1 MRALRELGVRSPL
14 AEAGMSKEDIR
25 EASRELGLPTS
36 SRPASPCL
44 ATRIPYG
51 EAITPEKLRQVDEAE
66 RLLRELGYG
75 QVRVRHHG
83 QVARVE
89 VEERFLARALDD
101 REIVISGLKG
111 LGFIYVSLDLQGFRS
126 GSLTEALTSRSS
138 APEPRVEGGPAR
150 DKGRN
155 Q

>member
-1 MRALRELGVRSPL
+1 
-14 AEAGMSKEDIR
+14 
-25 EASRELGLPTS
+25 
-36 SRPASPCL
+36 
-44 ATRIPYG
+44 
-51 EAITPEKLRQVDEAE
+51 VDEAE

-126 GSLTEALTSRSS
+126 GSLTEALPDRSS